1 MSKKIGTSVEMTM
14 LGMTFLRGPCT
25 VYSVMKELSA
35 SESTFYRSRAGTAY
49 QSIKRLIERGW
60 VERVQGDLVQTTR
73 EGEAV
78 LSQWVGPDVPMMDV
92 AHSADLLRL
101 RCFFLESLP
110 PLQRLEFIDI
120 SLQKLEQFLTR
131 CEGLIAENQA
141 IGEYYGALATLCS
154 VKETRARIDWL
165 QQIRPLVENPL
176 PKNEEWAEILLRL

>member
-1 MSKKIGTSVEMTM
+1 MSKKVGSSVEMTM

-60 VERVQGDLVQTTR
+60 VERVQGELVQTTPA
-73 EGEAV
+73 GEAV
-78 LSQWVGPDVPMMDV
+78 LSGWVGPDVPMIDV

-110 PLQRLEFIDI
+110 SAQRLEFIEL
-120 SLQKLEQFLTR
+120 SLSKLEQFLVR
-131 CEGLIAENQA
+131 CEGLIAENQVL
-141 IGEYYGALATLCS
+141 GEYYGALATLCL
-154 VKETRARIDWL
+154 VKETKARIEWL
-165 QQIRPLVENPL
+165 RAIWPLVENPL
-176 PKNEEWAEILLRL
+176 DASENWSEILLRL